1 MVEKEDDAVG
11 IDSSGMR
18 TGKTALELKCPKF
31 HREVA
36 LQAFEVGFKMPQDKR
51 SHHIF
56 GQERF
61 LWRESRPCF
70 FE

>member
-1 MVEKEDDAVG
+1 M
-11 IDSSGMR
+11 
-18 TGKTALELKCPKF
+18 LELKCAKF